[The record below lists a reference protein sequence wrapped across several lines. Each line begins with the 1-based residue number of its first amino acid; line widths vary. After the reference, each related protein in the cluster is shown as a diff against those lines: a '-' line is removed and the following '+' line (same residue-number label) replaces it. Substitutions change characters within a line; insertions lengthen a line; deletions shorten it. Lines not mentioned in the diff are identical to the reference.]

1 MRAVTLLLLSACGL
15 LNTGCLSSLFY
26 PELKVV
32 EGVDVKRYMGTWY
45 EIARY
50 PNFFQDAACDHATAQ
65 YTLNDD
71 GTVKVVNRCG
81 PTGTEQ
87 SIEGTAR
94 VVDANTNAKLKVRFF
109 GPFEGDYWII
119 DLDPDYEWA
128 VVGEPSRRFLW
139 ILSRTPTMDA
149 TVYDD
154 ILSRLPGKNYDP
166 TRLIVTSQAA
176 GE

>member
-1 MRAVTLLLLSACGL
+1 MRALALSLLAACGL
-15 LNTGCLSSLFY
+15 ANTGCLSSLLY
-26 PELKVV
+26 PELEVV
-32 EGVDVKRYMGTWY
+32 ENVDVERYMGKWY

-50 PNFFQDAACDHATAQ
+50 PNFFQDSECDNTTAE

-94 VVDANTNAKLKVRFF
+94 VVDTTTNAKLKVRFF

-119 DLDPDYEWA
+119 ELDPDYQWA

-149 TVYDD
+149 TVYND
-154 ILSRLPGKNYDP
+154 ILLQLPDKSYNPDRLMLTPHD
-166 TRLIVTSQAA
+166 SA
-176 GE
+176 E